1 MYHHRCNGCGGSN
14 CSSNMLLRLS
24 TVSVQVADLE
34 AEYDLDPKT
43 VAELTGLEKDVP
55 IKVGDM
61 QLVYRGGTP
70 FEFR

>member
-1 MYHHRCNGCGGSN
+1 
-14 CSSNMLLRLS
+14 MLLRLS